1 MRKGGHGFGV
11 GYQRMLGDST
21 FPTLNGFAPQPYLV
35 NWSAVAFIKPNES
48 SWQARSQWQ
57 LYDLKRDPTESRDLA
72 AKEPV
77 KMQEMLVAWEQYV
90 KQNNVLDGTFDLKY
104 GLQTCRYEY
113 CFK

>member
-1 MRKGGHGFGV
+1 MMPLAAQADFVEDSQLK
-11 GYQRMLGDST
+11 LGLRNFFVDRD
-21 FPTLNGFAPQPYLV
+21 F
-35 NWSAVAFIKPNES
+35 
-48 SWQARSQWQ
+48 
-57 LYDLKRDPTESRDLA
+57 KRDPTESRDLA

-104 GLQTCRYEY
+104 GFQTCLYEY

>member
-48 SWQARSQWQ
+48 SWQAR
-57 LYDLKRDPTESRDLA
+57 YD
-72 AKEPV
+72 
-77 KMQEMLVAWEQYV
+77 
-90 KQNNVLDGTFDLKY
+90 
-104 GLQTCRYEY
+104 
-113 CFK
+113 